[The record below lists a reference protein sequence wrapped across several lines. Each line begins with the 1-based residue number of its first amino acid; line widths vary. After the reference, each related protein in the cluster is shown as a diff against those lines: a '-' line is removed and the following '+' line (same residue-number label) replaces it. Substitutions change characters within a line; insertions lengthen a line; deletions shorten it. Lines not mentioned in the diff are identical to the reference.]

1 MLLNR
6 LKSLLAAPETAKGP
20 SESLSTALLLL
31 ELARADF
38 DFGSVERDRVR
49 ALLAERYRL
58 DDAAVDALLAQAN
71 ARAQASVSLHEY
83 VGTLNATLDGAAKR
97 GLIEMLWQVAYADGR
112 VDKHEEHLIRRLVD
126 LLFIPMADYVRAREA
141 AEAAASRADA

>member
-6 LKSLLAAPETAKGP
+6 LKSLLAVPEAAKGP
-20 SESLSTALLLL
+20 GESLSTALLLL

-38 DFGSVERDRVR
+38 DLGQVEMDRVR

-58 DDAAVDALLAQAN
+58 DGAAVEALLAQAD
-71 ARAQASVSLHEY
+71 ARARQSVSLHEY
-83 VGTLNATLDGAAKR
+83 VATLNASLDAGAKR
-97 GLIEMLWQVAYADGR
+97 ALIEMLWQVAFADGR

-141 AEAAASRADA
+141 AEAAASGADA